1 MSDHRRMNSK
11 EKLARLW
18 VHECKRVFGDRLTC
32 PEDHLWLKNILRKK
46 VEGDAESD
54 PGFGMLWSAVVPNDR
69 LIFGDFMTKD
79 HEHRIYEEID
89 DTNRLK
95 CTVEEYL
102 DNYNLE
108 NKQPMI
114 LVIFSDAFEHVARIA
129 RILRQPQGN
138 ALLLGVGGS
147 GRASLTKLASFIVGY
162 NLNQVEIVKGYTLV
176 DWKEDIKKILMLAG
190 IMDKPITFLFSDVQ
204 ITNER
209 MLEDINNILNS
220 GDVPNLYSAED
231 LEIIT
236 NTCRTDCHKKKIIP
250 SKINIFSQYII
261 RVKRNIHLCLA
272 MNPVGDAF
280 RNRLRNFPSLVN
292 CSTIDWFTNWPAE
305 ALQSVGLSTVK
316 TLDLD
321 LELHEINT
329 VQMFKLIHLSVE
341 QKSILYYEMLRR
353 RNYVTPT
360 SYLELLSTFGKLIIQ
375 KRQEISVKKD
385 RLQIGLDKLTET
397 KDMVAIMQNELVVLQ
412 PQLVR
417 AQAEVS
423 GMMREIAKDKTSAAV
438 KKIKVEVEEGSA
450 NEKAA
455 LAKSIKDEA
464 EKELSE
470 AIPALEEAV
479 KCLNDLKKADI
490 DEVKSLK
497 TPPGGVVLT
506 IKVCCL
512 MFEIKPIKKND
523 PNVVGKKIDDF
534 WEAGK
539 VNLLGDA
546 KVFIN
551 SLFSFDKENIPD
563 RIIRAIAP
571 YMEDPAFTP
580 HMIEKASK
588 ACTAICMWARAMYK
602 YHFVNKQVA
611 PKREKLLLAENELSI
626 VMAQLSVAMDTL
638 QNVNDRLSTLETSF
652 DSTVQKK
659 DMLEKK
665 EINCKMQLNNAAK
678 LIGGLGGEEIR
689 WRDTVLFLTSAY
701 ENSLG
706 DVIVSAGTISYLGPF
721 TGPFRNELIK
731 TWQEGLKKYGIPHT
745 ANCDLEM
752 TLSNPVKVR
761 SWRLCSLP
769 SDSLSL
775 QNGIIMDN
783 ARRWPLLIDPQG
795 QANRYIRSMAKDT
808 ETIFAVNGM
817 DVVKFSDKNFL
828 RTLENG
834 VQFGRWVLLE
844 NILEHLDAALE
855 PILFQQ
861 KFKQGENHFRDIF
874 IHILYNF

>member
-89 DTNRLK
+89 DTNLLK
-95 CTVEEYL
+95 STVEEYL

-752 TLSNPVKVR
+752 TLSDPVKVR

-874 IHILYNF
+874 IHILYNL

>member
-523 PNVVGKKIDDF
+523 PNVVGKKIDDY

-874 IHILYNF
+874 IHIL

>member
-95 CTVEEYL
+95 STVEEYL

-752 TLSNPVKVR
+752 TLSDPVKVR

-874 IHILYNF
+874 LHIL

>member
-95 CTVEEYL
+95 STVEEYL

-752 TLSNPVKVR
+752 TLSDPVKVR

-874 IHILYNF
+874 IHILYNL

>member
-95 CTVEEYL
+95 STVEEYL

-752 TLSNPVKVR
+752 TLSDPVKVR

-861 KFKQGENHFRDIF
+861 KFKQGENHFCDIF
-874 IHILYNF
+874 LHIL

>member
-95 CTVEEYL
+95 STVEEYL

-523 PNVVGKKIDDF
+523 PNVVGKKIDDY

-874 IHILYNF
+874 IHIL

>member
-95 CTVEEYL
+95 STVEEYL

-874 IHILYNF
+874 LHIL

>member
-95 CTVEEYL
+95 STVEEYL

-190 IMDKPITFLFSDVQ
+190 IIDKPITFLFSDVQ

-523 PNVVGKKIDDF
+523 PNVVGKKIDDY

-874 IHILYNF
+874 IHIL

>member
-89 DTNRLK
+89 DTNLLK
-95 CTVEEYL
+95 STVEEYL

-752 TLSNPVKVR
+752 TLSDPVKVR

-874 IHILYNF
+874 LHIL

>member
-874 IHILYNF
+874 IHILYNL

>member
-95 CTVEEYL
+95 ITVEEYL

-190 IMDKPITFLFSDVQ
+190 IIDKPITFLFSDVQ

-523 PNVVGKKIDDF
+523 PNVVGKKIDDY

-874 IHILYNF
+874 IHIL